1 MSTCWQV
8 ILTSVEWRAPRV
20 LRVRLAP
27 FAGEQGEGAPLGLV
41 GWGAFL
47 AEPRHLLVWARPPG
61 LLRERLPSRRA
72 PPPSAAAP
80 SPPRCVRPHVPSRD
94 PCSTSPCLAA

>member
-27 FAGEQGEGAPLGLV
+27 FAGEQGEGAPLGPV

-47 AEPRHLLVWARPPG
+47 AEPRHCVGVGSAPG
-61 LLRERLPSRRA
+61 
-72 PPPSAAAP
+72 AAP
-80 SPPRCVRPHVPSRD
+80 RAFTLPQGPAAQRGRPLPTEVRA
-94 PCSTSPCLAA
+94 STCPIS